1 MGWDNTRYNVHM
13 DLLGVDPRSELPP
26 YEQVRR
32 QIAHLIETGGFA
44 AEERL
49 PPIRR
54 LAGALGLA
62 VNTVARAYR
71 ELELAGL
78 IDTDGRHGSTVASK
92 PSEQRRKAVHM
103 AREFLR
109 QMRDLDVGDAE
120 IVAILRREIEGV
132 PTAS

>member
-1 MGWDNTRYNVHM
+1 V
-13 DLLGVDPRSELPP
+13 DLLVVDPTSEFPP

-32 QIAHLIETGGFA
+32 QIAHLIETGGLP

-49 PPIRR
+49 PPIRL
-54 LAGALGLA
+54 LAGELGLA

-78 IDTDGRHGSTVASK
+78 IETDGRHGSTVAGR

-103 AREFLR
+103 ARDFLR
-109 QMRDLDVGDAE
+109 QMRDLGVGDAE
-120 IVAILRREIEGV
+120 MVAILRREIEGV
-132 PTAS
+132 PGTS